1 MKTFSLNKVIAI
13 FALLFLIGGGKT
25 LAETTATLQASST
38 DPSQGRPEFAYTIN
52 NVNVL
57 NGGVIDYGYW
67 NVNLY
72 SVVNSPANAAA
83 FAFYAVAGKPNTYY
97 IYNYSA
103 KKWVTYDLATSYN
116 NDMKGFLKLSDT
128 KTEGCYFE
136 ITSCTNDTH
145 SGYQMRPYASD
156 GTIDEDC
163 YLNYNGGNGANVS
176 LTVGL
181 WKDPGSQDKG
191 ACWILK
197 KVDLE
202 VNSIQTSTNEAKPE
216 HVFTMRNANGDYV
229 NSNLYRTL
237 AASDYAQ
244 FAFYEVSGK
253 ASAYY
258 IYNYSAKKW
267 LKYTTSAT
275 YTKGKDFVFNGEK
288 SERSEFYIT
297 DAAKD
302 GVSGVQIQ
310 PYNAAGN
317 AANNY
322 LNFYGGGGDNVA
334 HTIGNYTTDGN
345 NDAGSLWVFTEVEI
359 ANNNAVITNKTMS
372 EGSVVSTLLENH
384 TGNGT
389 KLLKETA
396 IDWTKQKVIAEI
408 DLSTCGT
415 GTEDL
420 FSIGE
425 NIQTFEANN
434 IHMYKKSDGSITAY
448 LVGNPIKG
456 GITGFESS
464 TLLDGNM
471 LRVELSSEKGFVVN
485 DVVVFS
491 KEAINQYSEQYYTNQ
506 FFSLSNIQ
514 VGSGE
519 GTNQESRAKYN
530 YISVATKDYQT
541 ATVTSSNTLDEVTV
555 NSFNAQNDVDVQLKR
570 SLTPTQWNTFCVPF
584 TISEDV
590 IAEKFGAGTLVY
602 TFGSMN
608 GNVMNFAHSTTIEAG
623 TPYIV
628 KPTKEVVNPSFTGV
642 NIEATAAKKVGA
654 DGYFMQGIYSAKTDL
669 TTDGTNLFLGDGN
682 KFYKPAGATTAKMKG
697 LRAFF
702 IVPQGTNLAA
712 LRANIDGATTAI
724 DELTA
729 VVEQPTDN
737 RIYNLQGQF
746 VGTSFEGLHGVY
758 VQNGKKVLVK

>member
-1 MKTFSLNKVIAI
+1 MGSSYDKTNIKIEIDNENGLTVDGN
-13 FALLFLIGGGKT
+13 
-25 LAETTATLQASST
+25 TTALSSTVLATLFNNSNLTFASQEGDGRMHGTYKSVKVVSKTASS
-38 DPSQGRPEFAYTIN
+38 GI
-52 NVNVL
+52 V
-57 NGGVIDYGYW
+57 
-67 NVNLY
+67 
-72 SVVNSPANAAA
+72 
-83 FAFYAVAGKPNTYY
+83 
-97 IYNYSA
+97 
-103 KKWVTYDLATSYN
+103 
-116 NDMKGFLKLSDT
+116 
-128 KTEGCYFE
+128 
-136 ITSCTNDTH
+136 
-145 SGYQMRPYASD
+145 
-156 GTIDEDC
+156 
-163 YLNYNGGNGANVS
+163 
-176 LTVGL
+176 
-181 WKDPGSQDKG
+181 
-191 ACWILK
+191 
-197 KVDLE
+197 
-202 VNSIQTSTNEAKPE
+202 TSTNETMPE
-216 HVFTMRNANGDYV
+216 HVFTMRNANNNYV
-229 NSNLYRTL
+229 NSNLYCATST
-237 AASDYAQ
+237 SDYAQ

-253 ASAYY
+253 TSAYY

-275 YTKGKDFVFNGEK
+275 YTKGQDFVSNGEK

-322 LNFYGGGGDNVA
+322 LNFYKGGDQNTNN
-334 HTIGNYTTDGN
+334 TIGNYTTDGN

-384 TGNGT
+384 TGDGT

-396 IDWTKQKVIAEI
+396 IDWTQQKVIAEI

-420 FSIGE
+420 FSIGKD
-425 NIQTFEANN
+425 IQTFKENN
-434 IHMYKKSDGSITAY
+434 IHVYKTSGGITAY
-448 LVGNPIKG
+448 LVGNPASG
-456 GITGFESS
+456 GATAFGPVSF
-464 TLLDGNM
+464 DGNI

-485 DVVVFS
+485 DRAIFS
-491 KEAINQYSEQYYTNQ
+491 KEIINQYSEQKYGKQ

-519 GTNQESRAKYN
+519 GTNQETKATYN
-530 YISVATKDYQT
+530 YISVVTNDYKA
-541 ATVTSSNTLDEVTV
+541 ATVTSSNTLDEVAV
-555 NSFNAQNDVDVQLKR
+555 NTFNAQNDVDVQLKR
-570 SLTPTQWNTFCVPF
+570 TLSPEHWNSFCVPF
-584 TISEDV
+584 AISADV
-590 IAEKFGAGTLVY
+590 IAEKFGEGTQIC

-608 GNVMNFAHSTTIEAG
+608 GNVMNFDHSTTIEAG
-623 TPYIV
+623 KPYIV
-628 KPTKEVVNPSFTGV
+628 KPTKEVVDPSFTSV

-682 KFYKPAGATTAKMKG
+682 KFYKPAGTTTARMKG

-712 LRANIDGATTAI
+712 LRANIDGATTSI
-724 DELTA
+724 DELTT
-729 VVEQPTDN
+729 VVEQPIDN

>member
-1 MKTFSLNKVIAI
+1 MKTFSLNKIIAI
-13 FALLFLIGGGKT
+13 FALLFFIGGGKT
-25 LAETTATLQASST
+25 LARDGQPKTLPIINYSPNGSKFYSDFTIDWTTQKLQIIVDVTNCTTDASGNNPDDIFDLCPQTTSDVGWESPTPVVHVYCDGTQLKLRGNKFTGKSNLKPDITLGSSYDKTNITIEIDNENGLTVNGNSTTLTATFLTELLNNSNLTFAS
-38 DPSQGRPEFAYTIN
+38 QE
-52 NVNVL
+52 
-57 NGGVIDYGYW
+57 
-67 NVNLY
+67 
-72 SVVNSPANAAA
+72 
-83 FAFYAVAGKPNTYY
+83 
-97 IYNYSA
+97 
-103 KKWVTYDLATSYN
+103 
-116 NDMKGFLKLSDT
+116 
-128 KTEGCYFE
+128 
-136 ITSCTNDTH
+136 
-145 SGYQMRPYASD
+145 
-156 GTIDEDC
+156 
-163 YLNYNGGNGANVS
+163 GNGRMHGTYKSVKVVS
-176 LTVGL
+176 KTAPSGIV
-181 WKDPGSQDKG
+181 
-191 ACWILK
+191 
-197 KVDLE
+197 
-202 VNSIQTSTNEAKPE
+202 TSTNETTPE

-237 AASDYAQ
+237 ATSDYAQ

-253 ASAYY
+253 ANAYY

-267 LKYTTSAT
+267 LKYTASAT
-275 YTKGKDFVFNGEK
+275 YTVGKDFVSNGEK

-297 DAAKD
+297 NAAKG
-302 GVSGVQIQ
+302 GVNGVQIQ

-322 LNFYGGGGDNVA
+322 LNFYAGGDQNTN
-334 HTIGNYTTDGN
+334 HTIGNWTDNGSS
-345 NDAGSLWVFTEVEI
+345 DAGSLWVFTEVEI

-384 TGNGT
+384 TGDGT

-396 IDWTKQKVIAEI
+396 IDWTQQKVIAEI

-415 GTEDL
+415 GIEDL

-425 NIQTFEANN
+425 KIQTSKANN
-434 IHMYKKSDGSITAY
+434 IHMYKTSDGITAY
-448 LVGNPIKG
+448 LVGNPLSG
-456 GITGFESS
+456 GATAFGPVSF
-464 TLLDGNM
+464 DGNI

-485 DVVVFS
+485 DRVIFS
-491 KEAINQYSEQYYTNQ
+491 KEIINQYSEQKYGTQ

-519 GTNQESRAKYN
+519 GTNQETKATYN
-530 YISVATKDYQT
+530 YISVVTNDYKT
-541 ATVTSSNTLDEVTV
+541 ATVTVSNTLDEVAV
-555 NSFNAQNDVDVQLKR
+555 NSFNAQNNVDVQLKR
-570 SLTPTQWNTFCVPF
+570 SLSPEHWNSFCVPF
-584 TISEDV
+584 AISEDV
-590 IAEKFGAGTLVY
+590 IAEKFGAGTQICA
-602 TFGSMN
+602 FGSMN

-628 KPTKEVVNPSFTGV
+628 KPTKEVVDPSFTGV

-682 KFYKPAGATTAKMKG
+682 KFYKPAGATTARMKG

-724 DELTA
+724 DELTT

>member
-1 MKTFSLNKVIAI
+1 MKTFSLNKIFAI

-25 LAETTATLQASST
+25 LARSGDPKTLPITNYSPNGSKFYSDFTIDWSRQKLQIIVDVTNCTTSPSGTQVNPDNVFDLCPQTTSDITWSSPTPVVHVYCDGTKLELDVLGIDGVTTNPVATITLGSSYDKTNITIEIDNENGFTVDGNTTALSSTVLATLFNNSNLTFASQEGSGRMHGTYKSVKVVSKTASS
-38 DPSQGRPEFAYTIN
+38 GI
-52 NVNVL
+52 
-57 NGGVIDYGYW
+57 I
-67 NVNLY
+67 
-72 SVVNSPANAAA
+72 
-83 FAFYAVAGKPNTYY
+83 
-97 IYNYSA
+97 
-103 KKWVTYDLATSYN
+103 
-116 NDMKGFLKLSDT
+116 
-128 KTEGCYFE
+128 
-136 ITSCTNDTH
+136 
-145 SGYQMRPYASD
+145 
-156 GTIDEDC
+156 
-163 YLNYNGGNGANVS
+163 
-176 LTVGL
+176 
-181 WKDPGSQDKG
+181 
-191 ACWILK
+191 
-197 KVDLE
+197 
-202 VNSIQTSTNEAKPE
+202 TSTNETMPE
-216 HVFTMRNANGDYV
+216 HVFTMRNANNNYV
-229 NSNLYRTL
+229 NSNLYCATST
-237 AASDYAQ
+237 SDYAQ

-253 ASAYY
+253 TNAYY

-275 YTKGKDFVFNGEK
+275 YEAGKDFVSNGEK

-297 DAAKD
+297 STAKN
-302 GVSGVQIQ
+302 GVNGVQIQ

-322 LNFYGGGGDNVA
+322 LNFHGGGDQNTN
-334 HTIGNYTTDGN
+334 HTIGNYTDNGSS
-345 NDAGSLWVFTEVEI
+345 DAGSLWVFTEVEI

-372 EGSVVSTLLENH
+372 EGSVVSTVLENH
-384 TGNGT
+384 TGDGT
-389 KLLKETA
+389 KFTRDIA

-408 DLSTCGT
+408 DISTCGT
-415 GTEDL
+415 GTEDV
-420 FSIGE
+420 FSIGDD
-425 NIQTFEANN
+425 IQTFKANN
-434 IHMYKKSDGSITAY
+434 IHMYKTTGGISAY
-448 LVGNPIKG
+448 VAGNHVGG
-456 GITGFESS
+456 GITSFGPVSF
-464 TLLDGNM
+464 DGNI

-491 KEAINQYSEQYYTNQ
+491 KDSINKYSEKYYEKQ
-506 FFSLSNIQ
+506 FFSLSTIK

-519 GTNQESRAKYN
+519 GTNQETKATYN
-530 YISVATKDYQT
+530 YIRVVTNDYQA

-555 NSFNAQNDVDVQLKR
+555 NSFNAQNNVDVQLKR
-570 SLTPTQWNTFCVPF
+570 TLSPEHWNSFCVPF
-584 TISEDV
+584 AISEDV
-590 IAEKFGAGTLVY
+590 IAEKFGAGTQVC

-628 KPTKEVVNPSFTGV
+628 KPTKEVVDPSFTGV

-682 KFYKPAGATTAKMKG
+682 KFYKPAGTTTARMKG

-712 LRANIDGATTAI
+712 LRANIDGATTAV
-724 DELTA
+724 DELTT

>member
-1 MKTFSLNKVIAI
+1 MKTFSLNKIIAI

-25 LAETTATLQASST
+25 LARSGQPQTLPITNYSPNGSKFYSDFTIDWTTQKLQIIVDVTNCTTSPSGTQVNPDNVFDLCPQTTSDITWSSPAPVVHVYCDGTKLELDALGFATVTTNPVATITLGSSYDKTNITIEIDNENGLTVDGNTTALSST
-38 DPSQGRPEFAYTIN
+38 
-52 NVNVL
+52 V
-57 NGGVIDYGYW
+57 
-67 NVNLY
+67 
-72 SVVNSPANAAA
+72 
-83 FAFYAVAGKPNTYY
+83 
-97 IYNYSA
+97 
-103 KKWVTYDLATSYN
+103 LATLFN
-116 NDMKGFLKLSDT
+116 NS
-128 KTEGCYFE
+128 
-136 ITSCTNDTH
+136 
-145 SGYQMRPYASD
+145 
-156 GTIDEDC
+156 
-163 YLNYNGGNGANVS
+163 S
-176 LTVGL
+176 LTFASQE
-181 WKDPGSQDKG
+181 GSGRMHGTYKSV
-191 ACWILK
+191 
-197 KVDLE
+197 KV
-202 VNSIQTSTNEAKPE
+202 VSKTAPSGIVTSTNETTPE

-237 AASDYAQ
+237 ATSDYAQ

-253 ASAYY
+253 TNAYY

-275 YTKGKDFVFNGEK
+275 YTKGKDFVSNGEK

-322 LNFYGGGGDNVA
+322 LNFYQGGNNNTN

-372 EGSVVSTLLENH
+372 EGSVVSTVLENH

-389 KLLKETA
+389 QLVKETA
-396 IDWTKQKVIAEI
+396 IDWTTQKIVAEI
-408 DLSTCGT
+408 DISTCGT

-420 FSIGE
+420 FSIGDDAISW
-425 NIQTFEANN
+425 NAVN
-434 IHMYKKSDGSITAY
+434 IHMYKSSKGINAY
-448 LVGNPIKG
+448 LSGNPASG
-456 GITGFESS
+456 TPTASGATA
-464 TLLDGNM
+464 DGNM

-485 DVVVFS
+485 GSVVFS
-491 KEAINQYSEQYYTNQ
+491 KETINQYSTL
-506 FFSLSNIQ
+506 FSLSTIK

-519 GTNQESRAKYN
+519 NNQNSRATYN
-530 YISVATKDYQT
+530 FIRVVTNDYQA
-541 ATVTSSNTLDEVTV
+541 ATVTSSNTLDEVAV
-555 NSFNAQNDVDVQLKR
+555 NSFNAQNNVDVQLKR
-570 SLTPTQWNTFCVPF
+570 TLSPEHWNSFCVPF
-584 TISEDV
+584 AISEDV
-590 IAEKFGAGTLVY
+590 IAEKFGAGTQIC

-623 TPYIV
+623 KPYIV
-628 KPTKEVVNPSFTGV
+628 KPTQEVVDPSFTGV
-642 NIEATAAKKVGA
+642 NIEATVAKKVGA

-682 KFYKPAGATTAKMKG
+682 KFYKPAGTTTARMKG

-702 IVPQGTNLAA
+702 IVPKGTSLAA

-724 DELTA
+724 DEFAT

>member
-1 MKTFSLNKVIAI
+1 MKTFSLNKIIAI
-13 FALLFLIGGGKT
+13 FALLFLIGGGKILARNGQPQT
-25 LAETTATLQASST
+25 LPITNYSPNGSKFYSDFTIDWSRQKLQIIVDVTNCTTSPSGTQVNPDNVFDLCPQTTSDITWSSPTPVVHVYCDGTKLELDVLGIDGVTTNPVATITLGSSYDKTNITIEIDNENGFTVDGNTTALSSTVLATLFNNSNLTFASQEGSGRMHGTYKSVKVVSKTASS
-38 DPSQGRPEFAYTIN
+38 GI
-52 NVNVL
+52 V
-57 NGGVIDYGYW
+57 
-67 NVNLY
+67 
-72 SVVNSPANAAA
+72 
-83 FAFYAVAGKPNTYY
+83 
-97 IYNYSA
+97 
-103 KKWVTYDLATSYN
+103 
-116 NDMKGFLKLSDT
+116 
-128 KTEGCYFE
+128 
-136 ITSCTNDTH
+136 
-145 SGYQMRPYASD
+145 
-156 GTIDEDC
+156 
-163 YLNYNGGNGANVS
+163 
-176 LTVGL
+176 
-181 WKDPGSQDKG
+181 
-191 ACWILK
+191 
-197 KVDLE
+197 
-202 VNSIQTSTNEAKPE
+202 TSTNETMPE
-216 HVFTMRNANGDYV
+216 HVFTMRNANNNYV
-229 NSNLYRTL
+229 NSNLYCATST
-237 AASDYAQ
+237 SDYAQ

-253 ASAYY
+253 TNAYY

-267 LKYTTSAT
+267 LKYTTNTT
-275 YTKGKDFVFNGEK
+275 YEAGKDFVSNGEK

-302 GVSGVQIQ
+302 GVNGVQIQ

-322 LNFYGGGGDNVA
+322 LNFHGGGDQNTN
-334 HTIGNYTTDGN
+334 HTIGNYTDNGSS
-345 NDAGSLWVFTEVEI
+345 DAGSLWVFTEVEI

-372 EGSVVSTLLENH
+372 EGSVVSTVLENH
-384 TGNGT
+384 TGDGT
-389 KLLKETA
+389 KFTRDIA

-408 DLSTCGT
+408 DISTCGT

-420 FSIGE
+420 FSIGDD
-425 NIQTFEANN
+425 IQTFKANN
-434 IHMYKKSDGSITAY
+434 IHMYKTTGGISAY
-448 LVGNPIKG
+448 VAGNHVGG
-456 GITGFESS
+456 GITSFGPVSF
-464 TLLDGNM
+464 DGNI

-491 KEAINQYSEQYYTNQ
+491 KDSINKYSEKYYEKQ

-519 GTNQESRAKYN
+519 NNQNSRAKYN
-530 YISVATKDYQT
+530 YISVATNDYKT
-541 ATVTSSNTLDEVTV
+541 ATVTVSNTLDEVAV
-555 NSFNAQNDVDVQLKR
+555 NSFNAQNNVDVQLKR
-570 SLTPTQWNTFCVPF
+570 SLSPEHWNSFCVPF
-584 TISEDV
+584 AISEDV
-590 IAEKFGAGTLVY
+590 IAEKFGAGTQIC

-628 KPTKEVVNPSFTGV
+628 KPTKEVVDPSFTGV

-669 TTDGTNLFLGDGN
+669 ATDGTNLFLGDGN
-682 KFYKPAGATTAKMKG
+682 KFYKPAGATTARMKG

-724 DELTA
+724 DEFAT